1 MLRHLMICCGLLLG
15 LGALAVTL
23 TLPPRATIETDEML
37 LGKIAVITDA
47 GDDEQ
52 RLSQV
57 VLGAAP
63 IPGQSRTLT
72 QEMIRVRLRQF
83 GFNPDTITF
92 DCPPSVLVTRLT
104 TAVKGELMV
113 EVAREWLLERL
124 APAADEKLE
133 LTPMRTPTDAQA
145 PTGVLTWECA
155 PAGMD
160 VGSLRHVMLTML
172 VDGHPISR
180 SVLSF
185 RLSRFAEVLVVHKA
199 IARGG
204 MLSEDA
210 VAKEWCDITTVTGT
224 PLRDV
229 AELTGKRAINSL
241 ALNAVLTQAN
251 TEPVPLVMRNDTVH
265 VQAKCGAILVTAVA
279 VALEDGREGATIRV
293 RNPDSREEYSAR
305 VIAAGLLELQL

>member
-1 MLRHLMICCGLLLG
+1 M
-15 LGALAVTL
+15 
-23 TLPPRATIETDEML
+23 
-37 LGKIAVITDA
+37 
-47 GDDEQ
+47 
-52 RLSQV
+52 
-57 VLGAAP
+57 
-63 IPGQSRTLT
+63 
-72 QEMIRVRLRQF
+72 
-83 GFNPDTITF
+83 
-92 DCPPSVLVTRLT
+92 
-104 TAVKGELMV
+104 
-113 EVAREWLLERL
+113 
-124 APAADEKLE
+124 
-133 LTPMRTPTDAQA
+133 
-145 PTGVLTWECA
+145 
-155 PAGMD
+155 
-160 VGSLRHVMLTML
+160 
-172 VDGHPISR
+172 
-180 SVLSF
+180 SF

-224 PLRDV
+224 PLCDV

-279 VALEDGREGATIRV
+279 IALQDGREGATIRV

>member
-1 MLRHLMICCGLLLG
+1 MFRHLMICCGLLLG

-23 TLPPRATIETDEML
+23 TLPPRATIESDEML

-72 QEMIRVRLRQF
+72 QDMIRVRLRQF

-104 TAVKGELMV
+104 TAVKGETMV
-113 EVAREWLLERL
+113 EIAHEWLLGRL
-124 APAADEKLE
+124 APTADEKLE

-145 PTGVLTWECA
+145 PTGTLTWECA

-160 VGSLRHVMLTML
+160 VGNLRHVMLTML
-172 VDGHPISR
+172 VDGHPAWR
-180 SVLSF
+180 GVLSF
-185 RLSRFAEVLVVHKA
+185 RLSRFAEVLVARKA
-199 IARGG
+199 IARGEV
-204 MLSEDA
+204 LSEGA
-210 VAKEWCDITTVTGT
+210 VMREWHEITTVTGT

-229 AELTGKRAINSL
+229 TELAGKRAVNSL
-241 ALNAVLTQAN
+241 AQNAVLTLVN
-251 TEPVPLVMRNDTVH
+251 TEPVPLVMRNATVH
-265 VQAKCGAILVTAVA
+265 VQAKCGAFIISAVA
-279 VALEDGREGATIRV
+279 IALEDGLQGAIIRV
-293 RNPDSREEYSAR
+293 RNPDSRDEYTAR